1 MALCVRTIWRVF
13 SDMVFVFLVIV
24 VSFWLSVVI
33 GLTGP
38 SVGLLVGHARVNFRA
53 LGIWG
58 VGDLGRWGFG
68 ALGIW
73 GVGDLGRW
81 GFEMGSIFEVSA

>member
-58 VGDLGRWGFG
+58 VGDLGRWGF
-68 ALGIW
+68 
-73 GVGDLGRW
+73 
-81 GFEMGSIFEVSA
+81 EMGSIFWGVSLEVLASGAYQTLT